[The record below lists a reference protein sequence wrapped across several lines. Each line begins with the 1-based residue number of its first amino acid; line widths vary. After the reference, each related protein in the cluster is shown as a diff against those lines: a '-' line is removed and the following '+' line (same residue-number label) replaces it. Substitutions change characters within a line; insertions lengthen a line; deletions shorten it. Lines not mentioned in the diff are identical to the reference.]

1 MNFKQACE
9 AIENGKVVDIVA
21 TNKAKETLC
30 IRLLETYPKDSR
42 VSTCLIKN
50 VSYIGQDDIL
60 NDKFHPE
67 LLNVNRL
74 VIKKMRQ
81 RISL

>member
-9 AIENGKVVDIVA
+9 AIEQGKIVDIVA

-30 IRLLETYPKDSR
+30 IRLLNQYPKDCR

-50 VSYIGQDDIL
+50 VSYIGRDDIL

-74 VIKKMRQ
+74 VVKKIRQ
-81 RISL
+81 RVSL